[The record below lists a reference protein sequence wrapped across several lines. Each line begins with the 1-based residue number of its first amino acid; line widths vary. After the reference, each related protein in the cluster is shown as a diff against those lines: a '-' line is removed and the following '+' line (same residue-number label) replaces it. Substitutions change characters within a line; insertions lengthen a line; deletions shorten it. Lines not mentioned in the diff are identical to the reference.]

1 MRKGKVKK
9 VKENGGFM
17 RVEEENETEISEES
31 RKKSWSSSIQK
42 IKETYSR
49 GKMGVTSRT
58 NSKLGQDVI
67 VKDHKINNVASQTDN
82 KIMIYNEITNEI
94 YINKQEKIKPN
105 SSSNHN
111 TDKHVAKLKQ

>member
-1 MRKGKVKK
+1 MKK

-17 RVEEENETEISEES
+17 RVEEENETETSEEY
-31 RKKSWSSSIQK
+31 RKKSWSSIQK

-49 GKMGVTSRT
+49 DTMGVTSRA

-82 KIMIYNEITNEI
+82 KIMIYNETTNEI
-94 YINKQEKIKPN
+94 YINKQEKIKSN

-111 TDKHVAKLKQ
+111 TGKHVAKLKQ